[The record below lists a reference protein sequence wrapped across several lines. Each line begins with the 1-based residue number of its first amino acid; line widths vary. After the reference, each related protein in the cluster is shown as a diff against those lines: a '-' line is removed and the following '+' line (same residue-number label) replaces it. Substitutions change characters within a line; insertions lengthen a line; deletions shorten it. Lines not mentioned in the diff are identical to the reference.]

1 MRDAAGLL
9 IRPFRFYRVA
19 SHARTLQAMRIKFM
33 NGAESLIS
41 TLVGAGV
48 KVCFANPGTTE
59 MPMVQALDTVP
70 GMRAVLCLFE
80 GVATGAADGYARM
93 TGKPGLTLLHLG
105 PGFANGIAYLHDAKR
120 ARSPIVNLIGDHASW
135 HLPADAPLT
144 SDIFSLANPVS
155 NWVRRSNSAAEI
167 AGDAAEAVAV
177 ASVKPGSIATLILPH
192 DAQLEPA
199 SGAATVNSIAE
210 PQAVSDEAIRLAAE
224 VLRGESAALFLGAYA
239 LRERGLKAVARI
251 AAATGCKL
259 MCESFPARWER
270 GVGTP
275 VIERLPYFPEMAI
288 AALAPYKSI
297 VLAGARSPVSFFGY
311 PGVSSYF
318 ISPEQN
324 TVTLATPVEDVES
337 ALEALAEVLNAPGE
351 VSTNSALQIPV
362 MPTGKLTP
370 ETLSAAVAALLPE
383 NCIVMDESNTS
394 MGPFTKMA
402 QSAKPHTTLYQPGG
416 AIGLGFPCSTG
427 AAVACPHRI
436 VINLQSDGSGMYTL
450 QALWTQAREGL
461 NVKTIVLNNQS
472 YRILGIELMR
482 AGVKEFSPLAKNL
495 IGLSNPPIDWVSLS
509 KGLGVPA
516 VRVES
521 AEALTTELGRALAEP
536 GPQLIEA
543 VL

>member
-1 MRDAAGLL
+1 
-9 IRPFRFYRVA
+9 
-19 SHARTLQAMRIKFM
+19 M

-41 TLVGAGV
+41 TLVSAGV
-48 KVCFANPGTTE
+48 NVCFANPGTTE
-59 MPMVQALDTVP
+59 MPMVQALDSVQ

-144 SDIFSLANPVS
+144 SDIVSLANPVS
-155 NWVRRSNSAAEI
+155 SWVRRSNSAGEI

-177 ASVKPGSIATLILPH
+177 ASIKPGCIATLIVPH
-192 DAQLEPA
+192 DAQLNAA
-199 SGAATVNSIAE
+199 SGAVAVASI
-210 PQAVSDEAIRLAAE
+210 PTPPAVSDAAIKQAAE
-224 VLRGESAALFLGAYA
+224 TLRGESAALFLGAYA

-251 AAATGCKL
+251 AASTGCKL
-259 MCESFPARWER
+259 VCESFPARWER
-270 GVGTP
+270 GIGTP

-311 PGVSSYF
+311 PGVPSYF
-318 ISPEQN
+318 ISSEQN
-324 TVTLATPVEDVES
+324 TVTLSSPIEDVEW
-337 ALEALAEVLNAPGE
+337 ALEALADTLNAPSGTT
-351 VSTNSALQIPV
+351 TNSALQIPQI
-362 MPTGKLTP
+362 PTGKLTP
-370 ETLSAAVAALLPE
+370 ETLSAVVAALLPE

-394 MGPFTKMA
+394 MGPFTKLA
-402 QSAKPHTTLYQPGG
+402 QLAKPHTTLYQPGG

-427 AAVACPHRI
+427 AAIACPDRT

-461 NVKTIVLNNQS
+461 NVKTIVLNNSS

-482 AGVKEFSPLAKNL
+482 AGVKEFSPLAKSL
-495 IGLSNPPIDWVSLS
+495 IGLNNPPIDWVSLS
-509 KGLGVPA
+509 KGLGVPG

-521 AEALTTELGRALAEP
+521 AEALAKELSRALTES
-536 GPQLIEA
+536 GSQLIEA

>member
-1 MRDAAGLL
+1 
-9 IRPFRFYRVA
+9 
-19 SHARTLQAMRIKFM
+19 M

-41 TLVGAGV
+41 TLVSAGV
-48 KVCFANPGTTE
+48 NVCFANPGTTE
-59 MPMVQALDTVP
+59 MPMVQALDSVP

-144 SDIFSLANPVS
+144 SDIVSLANTVS
-155 NWVRRSNSAAEI
+155 SWVRRSNCAEEI
-167 AGDAAEAVAV
+167 AGDAAEAIAL
-177 ASVKPGSIATLILPH
+177 ASVKPGSISTLIVPH
-192 DAQLEPA
+192 DAQLDAA
-199 SGAATVNSIAE
+199 SGAVAVNEIPE
-210 PQAVSDEAIRLAAE
+210 PTPVSTEAINLAAE
-224 VLRGESAALFLGAYA
+224 TLRGESAALFLGAYA

-251 AAATGCKL
+251 AASTGCKL
-259 MCESFPARWER
+259 VCESFPARWER
-270 GVGTP
+270 GIGTP

-311 PGVSSYF
+311 PGVPSYF
-318 ISPEQN
+318 ISSEQN
-324 TVTLATPVEDVES
+324 TVTLSSPIEDVEW
-337 ALEALAEVLNAPGE
+337 ALEALADTLNSRNE
-351 VSTNSALQIPV
+351 ISTNSTLQISALPTG
-362 MPTGKLTP
+362 PQATGKLTP
-370 ETLSAAVAALLPE
+370 ETLSAVVAALLPE

-394 MGPFTKMA
+394 MGPFTKLA

-427 AAVACPHRI
+427 AAIACPDRT

-461 NVKTIVLNNQS
+461 NVKTIVLNNNS

-482 AGVKEFSPLAKNL
+482 AGVKEFSPLAKSL
-495 IGLSNPPIDWVSLS
+495 IGLNNPPIDWVSLS
-509 KGLGVPA
+509 KGMGVPG

-521 AEALTTELGRALAEP
+521 AEALAKELSRVLSEP